1 MSAYAAKGKGLIRT
15 DRAGARAVVQR
26 ADYEPCTDVI
36 NIVNLCSACSL
47 SKRSAFSWNLKTDAD
62 YW

>member
-1 MSAYAAKGKGLIRT
+1 MSAYVARGKGLTRT

-36 NIVNLCSACSL
+36 NVINLCSAVYQRGAL
-47 SKRSAFSWNLKTDAD
+47 SAGT
-62 YW
+62 